1 MAKIG
6 TKRRAH
12 LIARGLLMERLR
24 KIRYIK
30 EQCLSDATLARRVD
44 SMMSRRAVL
53 TCLLP
58 YAWHSEA
65 ASQRPSC
72 QSFTFPPP
80 ILCPLHA
87 KPN

>member
-6 TKRRAH
+6 AKRRAH
-12 LIARGLLMERLR
+12 LIARGLLVERQR
-24 KIRYIK
+24 KIKFIK
-30 EQCLSDATLARRVD
+30 EQCQSDPTLARRID

-65 ASQRPSC
+65 ASQRPIC
-72 QSFTFPPP
+72 Q
-80 ILCPLHA
+80 
-87 KPN
+87 